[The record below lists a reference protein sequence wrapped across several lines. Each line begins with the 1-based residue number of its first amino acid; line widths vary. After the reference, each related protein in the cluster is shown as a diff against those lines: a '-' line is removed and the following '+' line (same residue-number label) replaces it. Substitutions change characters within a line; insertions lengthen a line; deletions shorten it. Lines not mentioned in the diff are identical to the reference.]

1 MSFALEN
8 QLKELQ
14 EQNKSLRRE
23 NERLQADFVNVEK
36 GNIRLWKEKE
46 ESSYKHVLSAGELR
60 EKIDKLKEEKTIYRN
75 ALLKIGSK
83 CDPPASKIANDAL
96 FEVHRM

>member
-14 EQNKSLRRE
+14 EQNKVLLGE
-23 NERLQADFVNVEK
+23 NGRLQADLVKVES

-46 ESSYKHVLSAGELR
+46 MSSYNHALYAGELR
-60 EKIDKLKEEKTIYRN
+60 EKIDKLKQELTVYKN
-75 ALLKIGSK
+75 ALLEIGAN
-83 CDPPASKIANDAL
+83 CDPPARFI
-96 FEVHRM
+96 RWR